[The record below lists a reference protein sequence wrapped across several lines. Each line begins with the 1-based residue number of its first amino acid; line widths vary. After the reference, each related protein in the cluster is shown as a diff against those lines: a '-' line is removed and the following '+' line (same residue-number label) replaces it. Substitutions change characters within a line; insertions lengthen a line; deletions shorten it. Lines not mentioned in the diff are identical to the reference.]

1 MFNAVQPDAPPGH
14 GPERSDMTAA
24 DLSGCGGWFGGKE
37 QTRLEGKR
45 IDVLRGGSN
54 LKKDSRISDLDVLLP
69 RPKINE
75 DWPQAGGYPNHAMH
89 HLAASGPLAKRW
101 NADIGEGTNEEA
113 QLLAQPVVAGNRVY
127 TVDAKAEV
135 SAFDTRSGNR
145 LWQVDRPH
153 AGTGQRRRRRGRG
166 GGHPLGPPR

>member
-1 MFNAVQPDAPPGH
+1 MMPFPPDIRKLPVVTMVGLV
-14 GPERSDMTAA
+14 
-24 DLSGCGGWFGGKE
+24 LSGCGGWWGGGKE

-89 HLAASGPLAKRW
+89 HLAASGPLAQVW
-101 NADIGEGTNEEA
+101 NADIGEGTNDEA

-127 TVDAKAEV
+127 TVDTKAEV
-135 SAFDTRSGNR
+135 SAFIRDRETVSGKSHC
-145 LWQVDRPH
+145 P
-153 AGTGQRRRRRGRG
+153 GRR
-166 GGHPLGPPR
+166 